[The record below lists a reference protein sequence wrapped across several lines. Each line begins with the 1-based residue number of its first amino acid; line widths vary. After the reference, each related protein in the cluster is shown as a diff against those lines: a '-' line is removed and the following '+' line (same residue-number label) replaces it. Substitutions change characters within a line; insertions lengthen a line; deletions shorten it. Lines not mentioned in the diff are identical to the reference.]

1 MASGGAGFDLTGVG
15 FIKRIGLGSLEV
27 QAAAADP
34 ASEAAMELLNR
45 CLSDYPKGRIIG
57 REMSFDV
64 LTTKSGHQVVLEKV
78 TYHVGFER
86 RPAWIEQ

>member
-1 MASGGAGFDLTGVG
+1 MTGVG
-15 FIKRIGLGSLEV
+15 FVKRIGLGSLDV
-27 QAAAADP
+27 QSAAADA
-34 ASEAAMELLNR
+34 ASDAAMELLNR